1 MIRSPY
7 VYLVSRHAVVTETLG
22 RHVDALTS
30 PQLPILCPARQRL
43 TVSAIEELLS
53 VLDERMSDEI
63 MNAVVLVDLTAEVD
77 RPWNVVVTRQHALRP
92 VELILAY
99 PEVYWIFL
107 VDEHAAVDLRER
119 FGAAF
124 DLHFVCASSFAESFP
139 ALLRRH
145 VYGFRAWFDPAG
157 LRSRVLHN
165 EERSAPLGVAI
176 DEETAFAL
184 FNAYLLHRNGFSTY
198 MVTTFH
204 ELETVGEVVDRSS
217 LLLEDIELNFGDIPE
232 KAFWTNALGRY
243 WLSENGD
250 EELRIGEVLRQR
262 TVEFRL
268 FSEAGR
274 RIMVTSQVLSDDDCQ
289 AEPNI
294 IGAVQKP
301 YAGIY
306 AMPPLSKIPP
316 AAKSPNAVAPVP
328 VDVVTALES
337 DAGETETHASDRTAS
352 SSPAEAKAPDLLG
365 SPHGAPFWAQTIAER
380 LLQRTVRLE
389 QTSSGLV
396 SAIHLALLA
405 SVTRE
410 VLQQRNV
417 TLSLQALAL
426 QHRMEVTAEC
436 AFMGTTGTLD
446 VAARIR
452 SLDAEVEVLFAP
464 PYLPQMQK
472 AKAMAEIVS
481 QLRRIY
487 ETFGRIREEGE
498 CMREMR
504 RYRRQAR
511 YYNRHPNSRL
521 LRHRTEHTGRSVG
534 RALEWYFDMIVGGFR
549 RITAAMAAI
558 VLLFTVLFA
567 LSASRIGFCADCSEG
582 VLWGASFM
590 QSAVTFF
597 ALQSGIV
604 NDATTSLVVVSL
616 DDTGAFFLFWTITV
630 AEMLLGFMHL
640 GLLVSYLYEKLSRR

>member
-7 VYLVSRHAVVTETLG
+7 LYLVSRHAVVTETLG
-22 RHVDALTS
+22 RHVDAVTS
-30 PQLPILCPARQRL
+30 PQLPILCPARHRL
-43 TVSAIEELLS
+43 TVNAIEELLS
-53 VLDERMSDEI
+53 VLDERTSDEI

-77 RPWNVVVTRQHALRP
+77 RPWNVTVTRQHALRP

-99 PEVYWIFL
+99 PEIYWIFL
-107 VDEHAAVDLRER
+107 VDEHAAADLRDR

-139 ALLRRH
+139 ALLLRH
-145 VYGFRAWFDPAG
+145 VYGFRAWFDPGG
-157 LRSRVLHN
+157 LRTRVLHN
-165 EERSAPLGVAI
+165 DGRTAPLGVAI

-184 FNAYLLHRNGFSTY
+184 FNAYVLHRNGFSTY

-204 ELETVGEVVDRSS
+204 ELETVGKVVDRSS
-217 LLLEDIELNFGDIPE
+217 LLLEDIELNFGDLPD
-232 KAFWTNALGRY
+232 KAFWSNALGRY
-243 WLSENGD
+243 WLSENDD

-274 RIMVTSQVLSDDDCQ
+274 RIMVTSQVVSDDDCQ

-316 AAKSPNAVAPVP
+316 AAKSPNAVGSVVVDASTNPAPFHVARAP
-328 VDVVTALES
+328 A
-337 DAGETETHASDRTAS
+337 
-352 SSPAEAKAPDLLG
+352 SPASPR

-380 LLQRTVRLE
+380 LLQRALRLE

-426 QHRMEVTAEC
+426 QQRMEVTAEC
-436 AFMGTTGTLD
+436 AFMGTTGALD

-452 SLDAEVEVLFAP
+452 SLDAMVDVLFAP
-464 PYLPQMQK
+464 PFLPQMQK

-481 QLRRIY
+481 HLRRIY
-487 ETFGRIREEGE
+487 GTFGRVREEAE

-511 YYNRHPNSRL
+511 YYNRHPGSRL
-521 LRHRTEHTGRSVG
+521 LRHRAEYRGRSFG
-534 RALEWYFDMIVGGFR
+534 RALEWYFDMIVGGFW

-558 VLLFTVLFA
+558 VLLFTILFA
-567 LSASRIGFCADCSEG
+567 LSASRIGFCADCSEV
-582 VLWGASFM
+582 VLWGASLV

-604 NDATTSLVVVSL
+604 NDATTRSVVVSL

-640 GLLVSYLYEKLSRR
+640 GLLISYLYEKLSRR